1 MADAVDSK
9 STAGNGVGVQVPSR
23 AFICVS
29 NWTNLSN
36 KGFVQFFYMFYKNN
50 YPDNQL
56 QTTNMIIS
64 CLYIGVRKLEDQ
76 DILDMYFKRDEA
88 AITETRGKYGLRL
101 FKVAK
106 NILHI
111 NEDAEECVNDTLLKA
126 WEAIPPVRP
135 ERFGAFLAKI
145 TRNLSINRWQAK
157 AAARRGGGE
166 VSLILDELADCIPA
180 TTGTPEAEYESG
192 LVQEAVNSCLASMD
206 KASRAV
212 FVLRYFHNES
222 IKGVSERFGMSES
235 KVKSM
240 LFRARKK
247 LSAHLEKEGVSL

>member
-1 MADAVDSK
+1 M
-9 STAGNGVGVQVPSR
+9 
-23 AFICVS
+23 
-29 NWTNLSN
+29 
-36 KGFVQFFYMFYKNN
+36 
-50 YPDNQL
+50 
-56 QTTNMIIS
+56 
-64 CLYIGVRKLEDQ
+64 EDQ
-76 DILDMYFKRDEA
+76 DILDMYFNRDEA

-111 NEDAEECVNDTLLKA
+111 NEDAEEIVSDTLLKA

-135 ERFGAFLAKI
+135 ERFGAFLARI
-145 TRNLSINRWQAK
+145 TRNLSINKWQAK
-157 AAARRGGGE
+157 SATRRGGGE
-166 VSLILDELADCIPA
+166 VSLILSELTDCIPA
-180 TTGTPEAEYESG
+180 TSGEPEAEYESN
-192 LVQEAVNSCLASMD
+192 LVQEAINNCLASMD

-247 LSAHLEKEGVSL
+247 LNAHLEKEGVSL